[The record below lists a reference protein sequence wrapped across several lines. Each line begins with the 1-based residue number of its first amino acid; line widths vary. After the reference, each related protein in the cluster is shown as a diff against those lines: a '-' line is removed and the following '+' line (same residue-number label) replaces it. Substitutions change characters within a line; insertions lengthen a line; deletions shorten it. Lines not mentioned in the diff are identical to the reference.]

1 MPHVR
6 IRGVQK
12 NQVMMISTELVDSLS
27 ELVGCPRDHF
37 TLEHIPSTFIFE
49 GQEDAGYPF
58 VEMHWFNRGPEVQDK
73 VAASLTQMI
82 RQVTSETTDIA
93 IIFHQLIEQD
103 YYENGE
109 HF

>member
-12 NQVMMISTELVDSLS
+12 NQIMMISSELVDSLS

-37 TLEHIPSTFIFE
+37 TVEHVPSTFIIN
-49 GQEDAGYPF
+49 GKEDAGYPF
-58 VEMHWFNRGPEVQDK
+58 IEMHWFDRGPEVQDK
-73 VAASLTQMI
+73 VAASMTQLI
-82 RQVTSETTDIA
+82 RRVSDQAADIA
-93 IIFHQLIEQD
+93 VVFHKLVERD

>member
-12 NQVMMISTELVDSLS
+12 NQVMMISKELIDSLS
-27 ELVGCPRDHF
+27 ELVSCPRDHF
-37 TLEHIPSTFIFE
+37 TLEHITSTFIVD
-49 GQEDAGYPF
+49 GTEDAGYPF
-58 VEMHWFNRGPEVQDK
+58 IEMHWFDRGPEIQDK
-73 VAASLTQMI
+73 VATSLTQMI
-82 RQVTSETTDIA
+82 RRVTSDTTDIA
-93 IIFHQLIEQD
+93 VVFHKLIERD